1 MRIQGAEVEVQS
13 FQEGRANLIARFSG
27 GSPGLM
33 LAEHMDVV
41 PAGGVEDWTSPPYEA
56 RVRAGK
62 LYGRGAADMKAAV
75 AAMVAA
81 VGFGFPTRRILGRK
95 DRRPLPELASRD
107 RHGLPFT
114 SRLQGAAVAQA
125 EV

>member
-1 MRIQGAEVEVQS
+1 MDTVELAKSLISFDTVAPRGGEEDCARFLADRVSDMRIQGAEVEVQS

-75 AAMVAA
+75 AAMV
-81 VGFGFPTRRILGRK
+81 
-95 DRRPLPELASRD
+95 
-107 RHGLPFT
+107 
-114 SRLQGAAVAQA
+114 
-125 EV
+125 